1 MELHTI
7 NVSLDT
13 KGLIK
18 TKDELQAEM
27 AQQMQEMQ
35 MAQASQVAGD
45 MAVKS
50 SPEMAKQGIHMTTV
64 FHPNMSHN
72 KEDITITANA
82 IEKTLKVIEKAMNSN
97 FEDFLEAPILTEPFR
112 RLVR

>member
-1 MELHTI
+1 
-7 NVSLDT
+7 
-13 KGLIK
+13 
-18 TKDELQAEM
+18 
-27 AQQMQEMQ
+27 
-35 MAQASQVAGD
+35 
-45 MAVKS
+45 
-50 SPEMAKQGIHMTTV
+50 
-64 FHPNMSHN
+64 MSHN